1 MELIALA
8 ALATMAAGAIRTS
21 VGVGAGIALTA
32 SLLQIFDLQTTL
44 AVMALLQIA
53 FGISAISHYWRKWD
67 STLTARL
74 LIAAIAGVAVGT
86 MLIWV
91 LPVGY
96 VKKILG
102 TLIVACGLIELLKLW
117 RGSTEV
123 SVWARNVWFIG
134 FGSGVSGGLVNASGA
149 VLALYLKGHRLTHG
163 VYLGTLSAVVLGH
176 DLFRLVLYAALDLL
190 PPAAFK
196 TAAILTPFAIVG
208 GWLGTWLQSRISER
222 YLSFIVLSLV
232 ILLGIILFL

>member
-8 ALATMAAGAIRTS
+8 ALATMAAGVIRTS

-32 SLLQIFDLQTTL
+32 SLLHIFNLQTTL
-44 AVMALLQIA
+44 AIMALLQIV

-67 STLTARL
+67 NALTIRL
-74 LIAAIAGVAVGT
+74 LVAAIAGVAVGT

-91 LPVGY
+91 LPVAY

-102 TLIVACGLIELLKLW
+102 ALIVVCGLIELLKLW
-117 RGSTEV
+117 RGSTEIAT
-123 SVWARNVWFIG
+123 WTRNTWLIG
-134 FGSGVSGGLVNASGA
+134 FGGGVAGGLVNASGA
-149 VLALYLKGHRLTHG
+149 VLALYLKGLRLTHG

-176 DLFRLVLYAALDLL
+176 DLFRLALYAALDLL
-190 PPAAFK
+190 PFAVFK
-196 TAAILTPFAIVG
+196 TAAILAPFAIIG

-232 ILLGIILFL
+232 VLLGIILFL